1 MGRKDYIYGK
11 VKFYSNL
18 LKLNLQRFADE
29 GQDGEGGADT
39 GNEATDTNDDSDTQN
54 KPFMTFQTQSE
65 LILILIRN

>member
-1 MGRKDYIYGK
+1 MEK

-65 LILILIRN
+65 LDSYFDKK